1 MKTITGPI
9 TTEEADERLETTHT
23 MIGNAKKRIKK
34 STTK

>member
-23 MIGNAKKRIKK
+23 MIGNVKKRIKK
-34 STTK
+34 FTTK

>member
-9 TTEEADERLETTHT
+9 TTEEVDERLETIHT
-23 MIGNAKKRIKK
+23 MIGNVKKRIKK

>member
-23 MIGNAKKRIKK
+23 MIGNVKKRIKK
-34 STTK
+34 STT